1 MSAINSV
8 VERGT
13 DPLNAK
19 YGVNRAHDVTKA
31 SLPDWSRNTTLRQT
45 EHTGHHQGP
54 VTMKE
59 AEKALQRI
67 LTPFFEGKE
76 TKVSGNVGNKSA
88 LASLEKASMDA
99 MVLMAANLSISTFA
113 DTANSA
119 MKASKIMTDTQ
130 DFLRD
135 KKVKEYQEQ
144 LSKAVEQ
151 SDKAKKGGIFG
162 AIFDWI
168 IGAVEAIYGA
178 IKLVEGALRCAVGD
192 VAGGALEIASGAAY
206 LAAGVAGL
214 VKAAAETAILCGADK
229 AKCQSVIDVA
239 GKVQLGCEVVGMA
252 LDIFQAGRAISATR
266 SIAKGTETVMKE
278 AAPKLVDGI
287 SKGSTEAVSGVA
299 KEVGKQVAE
308 QVSNQVIAN
317 LGKGLKEAAEQGGRK
332 IASGLMDAF
341 SKEAIEQLVTRSVE
355 EVGKQA
361 IKKGIQV
368 TAEEVTKQ
376 VVKEVSHEVIK
387 TAIKACMFG
396 SLDVIRATAGAGK
409 AITAGSIAVEKAK
422 LQKQIEELILKQ
434 NFVEFCYDWYDKA
447 REQQMKSVKD
457 LISKQGDSLEGAS
470 KVISQTGAIQA
481 RIAGSTV

>member
-1 MSAINSV
+1 MSINSV
-8 VERGT
+8 AERGT
-13 DPLNAK
+13 ESLNAT
-19 YGVNRAHDVTKA
+19 YGAACAQDVAKA
-31 SLPDWSRNTTLRQT
+31 ILPDWSRPVTLRQT
-45 EHTGHHQGP
+45 QHTAHHQGP

-67 LTPFFEGKE
+67 LTPFFEDKTSKGSGKQFE
-76 TKVSGNVGNKSA
+76 TGS
-88 LASLEKASMDA
+88 LTSLEKASMDA

-113 DTANSA
+113 DTANSS
-119 MKASKIMTDTQ
+119 MKANKIMTDTQ
-130 DFLRD
+130 EFLRD

-151 SDKAKKGGIFG
+151 SDKAQKGGVFG
-162 AIFDWI
+162 AVFDWI
-168 IGAVEAIYGA
+168 VGAVEAIYGA
-178 IKLVEGALRCAVGD
+178 IKLVEGALRFAAGD
-192 VAGGALEIASGAAY
+192 VVGGGMEIASGAAY
-206 LAAGVAGL
+206 LSAGVAGM

-239 GKVQLGCEVVGMA
+239 SKVQLGCEMVGMA

-278 AAPKLVDGI
+278 AAPQLVDGI
-287 SKGSTEAVSGVA
+287 SKGSSEAVSGVA

-308 QVSNQVIAN
+308 QVSDQVIAN

-332 IASGLMDAF
+332 LASGLMDAF
-341 SKEAIEQLVTRSVE
+341 SKQAIEQLVTRSVE

-361 IKKGIQV
+361 IKKGVEV
-368 TAEEVTKQ
+368 TAQEITKQ

-387 TAIKACMFG
+387 TAIKACVVT
-396 SLDVIRATAGAGK
+396 SLDVVRATAGAGSM
-409 AITAGSIAVEKAK
+409 ITAGSIAVEKAK
-422 LQKQIEELILKQ
+422 LQKEIEELILKQ

-447 REQQMKSVKD
+447 KEQQMKSVKD
-457 LISKQGDSLEGAS
+457 LIDKQGNSLEGAS
-470 KVISQTGAIQA
+470 KAISQTGAIQA